1 MNRDIAL
8 LQLGVGRVGAAVV
21 HIIAAQAERWR
32 ERYGLNVR
40 YYALADS
47 TAFLTGKQTFLTPE
61 AVRAALLAH
70 ENGQRFAEQSGAASH
85 DEWTHVL
92 DGSVEAAGD
101 AARVVVLDC
110 ASGDAMAPL
119 LLAARA
125 AGASVVLANKDPLTG
140 PLAQYRA
147 LAESEYGGSLHISA
161 TVGAGLPI
169 LSALAASV
177 ASGDTI
183 IEIGARASGSLG
195 FFCDEL
201 SRGVAFDQALREAM
215 ARGYTEPDPRLDL
228 SGFDVA
234 RKLLILARVAGASA
248 ELADVQVESLAPQGS
263 EALSLAEFVAAI
275 PDYADHLAARASN
288 ARSAGQV
295 VRYVARMRPD
305 GELRALLA
313 DLPPEHLLA
322 RGAGPDNVFV
332 LRTARYDANPLVIAG
347 PGAGIGV
354 TAGAVVSDLLRAAGV
369 L

>member
-1 MNRDIAL
+1 MRRDMNRDIAL

-201 SRGVAFDQALREAM
+201 SRGVAFDQALREA
-215 ARGYTEPDPRLDL
+215 
-228 SGFDVA
+228 
-234 RKLLILARVAGASA
+234 
-248 ELADVQVESLAPQGS
+248 
-263 EALSLAEFVAAI
+263 LSLAEFVAAI